1 MERSQ
6 THCLLYSLEK
16 ITTHEAYAGLS
27 ITGVGVGLGRRKKWP
42 DDWFQ
47 AYYELS
53 YQYYGVKD
61 DTRFGI
67 FTNGY
72 ANDIA
77 LKYVLQRSSVSAPIY
92 PQNGSNIKFTGK
104 STLPYSYFDGVDN
117 YDDFSNQERYKY
129 LEYYKLKL
137 TGEWF
142 FPLTEDKKLVLM
154 PRIGFGFLGAYN
166 KSKGLTPFE
175 RFSVGGSGLSGT
187 NQIGGK
193 EIIAL
198 RGYEDGAVSSANG
211 DALVA
216 KYTLELRYP
225 ISLNP
230 SATFYVLGFAEAGN
244 SYPSFEK
251 FNPFN
256 VKRSAGLAATGF
268 VFGMLGLVAF
278 IRLEKLTKTLKEKGI
293 SDSDINAKGFH
304 PKLNFTIG
312 MNLGEL

>member
-1 MERSQ
+1 
-6 THCLLYSLEK
+6 L
-16 ITTHEAYAGLS
+16 
-27 ITGVGVGLGRRKKWP
+27 GVGLGRRKKWP

-53 YQYYGVKD
+53 YQYYDVHD

-77 LKYVLQRSSVSAPIY
+77 LRYVLQRNSVSAPIY
-92 PQNGSNIKFTGK
+92 PQNGSNIKFTAK
-104 STLPYSYFDGVDN
+104 STLPYSYFDGVDD
-117 YDDFSNQERYKY
+117 YTGQTNQERYKY

-142 FPLTEDKKLVLM
+142 FPLTADKKLVLM

-175 RFSVGGSGLSGT
+175 RFSVGGSGLTGT

-198 RGYEDGAVSSANG
+198 RGYEDGALSSNDG

-216 KYTLELRYP
+216 KYTMELRYP

-230 SATFYVLGFAEAGN
+230 SATFFVLGFVEAGN
-244 SYPSFEK
+244 SYPTFEK

-256 VKRSAGLAATGF
+256 VKRSAGLGIRVF
-268 VFGMLGLVAF
+268 LPMFGMLGLDYGF
-278 IRLEKLTKTLKEKGI
+278 GFDKLDPWSSGFTNSGI
-293 SDSDINAKGFH
+293 NQSIDTKGFY